1 MWKTAIGLI
10 IIMMVSGV
18 TGGCATTQGQ
28 VQAAHSSVGSS
39 QQSASFDFNRH
50 IGWIHG
56 GCLAIK
62 HTELRPG
69 MVVQV
74 ITVGSPQRGL
84 KATVTGVATSDSGCL
99 ALLPDRMK
107 INQKNG
113 RSFYMLDLQEQANLI
128 AVGLVDYGAELFDV
142 NGTLRMDID
151 HDGNLET
158 AVSCQTSEGI
168 KFSLA
173 PVDRSDATP
182 VWSDYYYLG
191 YDTKPT
197 CRD

>member
-1 MWKTAIGLI
+1 MWKAAIGLI
-10 IIMMVSGV
+10 ITMTVSGV
-18 TGGCATTQGQ
+18 MGGCATTQGQ
-28 VQAAHSSVGSS
+28 VQAANSSVGSS

-50 IGWIHG
+50 VAWIHG

-62 HTELRPG
+62 RTELRSG

-74 ITVGSPQRGL
+74 ITLGSPQRRL
-84 KATVTGVATSDSGCL
+84 KATVIGVATPDSGCL
-99 ALLPDRMK
+99 ALHPDRMK
-107 INQKNG
+107 INQKKG
-113 RSFYMLDLQEQANLI
+113 RLFYMLDLQEGANLM
-128 AVGLVDYGAELFDV
+128 AVGLVNYGAELLDV

-173 PVDRSDATP
+173 PVDRSDAAP

-191 YDTKPT
+191 YDTTPT